1 MDPRFQHQLRHAIIQ
16 YDTRQKSSRT
26 GYNLYALPQYM
37 KRLEEVFA
45 DIEHGADPR
54 AAIVAGFTGRLCDR
68 MLKAVGLPIT
78 TREEQR
84 GGFCYSPVSSRAG
97 NARKI
102 SSDF

>member
-1 MDPRFQHQLRHAIIQ
+1 
-16 YDTRQKSSRT
+16 
-26 GYNLYALPQYM
+26 M
-37 KRLEEVFA
+37 KRFEEVLA

-84 GGFCYSPVSSRAG
+84 GGGFYYSPVSKGVRQ
-97 NARKI
+97 
-102 SSDF
+102 